1 MCIVYIFSLLSAGG
15 GAIIPSVNLK
25 VFNKNQYRIAA
36 FDLDGTL
43 LCPGELQIHS
53 AVRDALTE
61 LKKSGVITVA
71 ATGRDELQ
79 IPPDLRECFSYAV
92 TANGG
97 CVSDPATGRLIAG
110 HPFSKELL
118 LETMNKLRSMTG
130 ECILF
135 RRGSMPGSP
144 AALRM
149 LFVKYPPGTKSL
161 IPPKTGS
168 LPGRP
173 CPFPFMRTLAWY
185 SPFPVYKMKCYFRD
199 ASRLEEGFET
209 MKSDTRLTTILMD
222 GDNLEITLAGISK
235 ASAIGELCD
244 SLQLTMD
251 NVVAFGDSGNDTEM
265 LRAAGYA
272 VVMAN
277 GEDCVK
283 PLADYLAPD
292 VYEDGAATA
301 IRKLYGL

>member
-1 MCIVYIFSLLSAGG
+1 M
-15 GAIIPSVNLK
+15 NLK
-25 VFNKNQYRIAA
+25 GFNKNQYRVAA

-43 LCPGELQIHS
+43 LCPGELLIHS
-53 AVRDALTE
+53 AVREALTE
-61 LKKSGVITVA
+61 LKKNGVITVA

-79 IPPDLRECFSYAV
+79 VPPDLRECFSYAV

-97 CVSDPATGRLIAG
+97 CVSEPATGRLIAG

-118 LETMNKLRSMTG
+118 LETMNTLRGLTG

-173 CPFPFMRTLAWY
+173 CPFPFMRALAWY

-199 ASRLEEGFET
+199 ASRLGEGFET
-209 MKSDTRLTTILMD
+209 MKEDRRLTTILMD

-235 ASAIGELCD
+235 ASAISELCD

-251 NVVAFGDSGNDTEM
+251 NVVAFGDSGNDAEM
-265 LRAAGYA
+265 LRAAGFA
-272 VVMAN
+272 DVMAY

-301 IRKLYGL
+301 IHKLYEL

>member
-1 MCIVYIFSLLSAGG
+1 M
-15 GAIIPSVNLK
+15 NLK
-25 VFNKNQYRIAA
+25 EFDGKQYKVAA

-43 LCPGELQIHS
+43 LCPRELMHKT
-53 AVRDALTE
+53 VREALID
-61 LKKSGVITVA
+61 LKKSGVITVV

-79 IPPDLRECFSYAV
+79 VSPDLKECFSYAV

-97 CVSDPATGRLIAG
+97 CVSESETGRLIAG

-118 LETMNKLRSMTG
+118 LETMSTLKRMTG

-161 IPPKTGS
+161 IPPKTGP

-173 CPFPFMRTLAWY
+173 CPFPFMHALAWY
-185 SPFPVYKMKCYFRD
+185 SPFPVYKLKCYFRD
-199 ASRLEEGFET
+199 ASRLSEAYNI
-209 MKSDTRLTTILMD
+209 MRADKRLTTILMD
-222 GDNLEITLAGISK
+222 GEDLEITLAGISK
-235 ASAIGELCD
+235 ASAIAELCD
-244 SLQLTMD
+244 SLGLTMD
-251 NVVAFGDSGNDTEM
+251 NVVAFGDSDNDTEM

-277 GEDCVK
+277 GEDSVK

-292 VYEDGAATA
+292 VYEDGAAVA
-301 IRKLYGL
+301 IRDLYSLSEK

>member
-1 MCIVYIFSLLSAGG
+1 M
-15 GAIIPSVNLK
+15 NLK
-25 VFNKNQYRIAA
+25 VFDKKQYKVAA

-43 LCPGELQIHS
+43 LCPREQIHKP
-53 AVRDALTE
+53 VREALTE
-61 LKKSGVITVA
+61 LKKSGVITVV

-79 IPPDLRECFSYAV
+79 VPPDLKECFSYAV

-97 CVSDPATGRLIAG
+97 CVSEPATGRLIAG
-110 HPFSKELL
+110 YPFSKELL
-118 LETMNKLRSMTG
+118 LETMNTLKAMTG

-144 AALRM
+144 AALKM
-149 LFVKYPPGTKSL
+149 LFVKYPPGTKSV
-161 IPPKTGS
+161 IPPKSGP

-173 CPFPFMRTLAWY
+173 CPFPFMRVLAWY
-185 SPFPVYKMKCYFRD
+185 SPFPVYKIKCYFRD
-199 ASRLEEGFET
+199 PSRLEEAYEI
-209 MKSDTRLTTILMD
+209 MKADSRLTTILMD
-222 GDNLEITLAGISK
+222 GEDLEITLAGISK
-235 ASAIGELCD
+235 ASAIAELCEG
-244 SLQLTMD
+244 LQLTMD
-251 NVVAFGDSGNDTEM
+251 NVAAFGDSDNDTEM
-265 LRAAGYA
+265 LKAAGYA

-301 IRKLYGL
+301 IRELYQLYKKRKGINPCTTN